1 MPQLSKLSSSLCLC
15 GTLIFSTVHGSVAL
29 AQNSASAVSALSAM
43 PIASV
48 MGAASV
54 AAGSVLLIPPMLL
67 ISGGTLIL
75 RSVEASARATV
86 YVLERASD
94 GSRVSIEVAGVSAVG
109 ASIVAGATV
118 TTSVVAAGVILSVA
132 GEVIAFIPNELGRS
146 LLFSE
151 RLTK

>member
-1 MPQLSKLSSSLCLC
+1 
-15 GTLIFSTVHGSVAL
+15 
-29 AQNSASAVSALSAM
+29 M

-109 ASIVAGATV
+109 TSIVAGATV